1 MEYNYNGE
9 NPIQNDNP
17 KEKEHKDYFLQE
29 SYYQKNPLPRDMNN
43 PDAEPKFA
51 DFVPQDLE
59 TTGAK
64 KRKSGIIVL
73 SVMSACI
80 IGLFVFLFAFLS
92 ANDSFASIYDK
103 PEESVSETKDDDEN
117 DDKDS
122 EKDDGEKSEKDDD
135 KGKEEKPDDKDK
147 GDNKGFGD
155 DIYDFKGQIPTE
167 LQKPDPDATSKNHN
181 VSSEEKPELYNRYY
195 NANGTLTSEGVYR
208 EIVPSV
214 VSIRAVLS
222 KDGRQQSAGSGIIL
236 TNDGYIVT
244 NDHVITGA
252 YAMQAMTTDGEVY
265 TLALVGTDTKTD
277 LAVLKMVTDKKDFK
291 PAVLGNSDDIIIGE
305 RVYAIGYSGGVFSN
319 TFTGGY
325 VSGLNRTLQLTQS
338 SYEMNYIQT
347 DASVNPGNSGG
358 PLVNEYA
365 QVIGINNFKYTGID
379 SDLENL
385 TFAISINEAIP
396 VINSIIKTG
405 YVTGRPRVG
414 ITYTPV
420 SEAVAQQ
427 SGRIPGLYIAEIA
440 EDCDIATKDIKAGD
454 IITKLNGVPV
464 STSATVQKALEGYGP
479 GDTATAEITR
489 YDEEGNKSVHTIT
502 FRLGELKE

>member
-1 MEYNYNGE
+1 MDYNYNGE
-9 NPIQNDNP
+9 NPVQNNVP
-17 KEKEHKDYFLQE
+17 EEKPHKDYFEQE
-29 SYYQKNPLPRDMNN
+29 SFYQKNPLPRDMNN

-51 DFVPQDLE
+51 EFVPQNLE
-59 TTGAK
+59 TTGKK
-64 KRKSGIIVL
+64 KRRSGIVAL
-73 SVMSACI
+73 SVMATCI

-92 ANDSFASIYDK
+92 VNDSFASVYEE
-103 PEESVSETKDDDEN
+103 PEESVSEYEDEEDGEDKEDKPSKEDSGNKN
-117 DDKDS
+117 DKEDKDNK
-122 EKDDGEKSEKDDD
+122 EKDEK
-135 KGKEEKPDDKDK
+135 GY
-147 GDNKGFGD
+147 GD
-155 DIYDFKGQIPTE
+155 DIYGFEFKDE
-167 LQKPDPDATSKNHN
+167 LQQPDPDATSDNHEISN
-181 VSSEEKPELYNRYY
+181 SEKPDSYNRYY
-195 NANGTLTSEGVYR
+195 NANGTYTSEGVYK

-214 VSIRAVLS
+214 VSIRASLS
-222 KDGRQQSAGSGIIL
+222 KDGIQQSAGSGIIL

-244 NDHVITGA
+244 NEHVITGA
-252 YAMQAMTTDGEVY
+252 YVIKAMTTDGEIY
-265 TLALVGTDTKTD
+265 DLALVGKDTKTD
-277 LAVLKMVTDKKDFK
+277 LAVLKMVTDRKDFK

-325 VSGLNRTLQLTQS
+325 VSGLNRTLQLNKN

-365 QVIGINNFKYTGID
+365 QVIGINNFKYTGIN

-396 VINSIIKTG
+396 VINDIIKTG

-420 SEAVAQQ
+420 SPQVASQ
-427 SGRIPGLYIAEIA
+427 SGRVAGLYIAEIA
-440 EDCDIATKDIKAGD
+440 EDCDIATEDILPGD
-454 IITKLNGVPV
+454 IITKINGHEVYN
-464 STSATVQKALEGYGP
+464 SQTVLDALEGYKP
-479 GDTATAEITR
+479 NDVATAEVVR
-489 YDEEGNKSVHTIT
+489 YDEEGNKSTHTIS

>member
-1 MEYNYNGE
+1 MEYNLNGE
-9 NPIQNDNP
+9 NDIQNNIP
-17 KEKEHKDYFLQE
+17 KETEHKDYFLQE
-29 SYYQKNPLPRDMNN
+29 SYYQKNPLPRNMNN

-64 KRKSGIIVL
+64 KRKSGIIAL
-73 SVMSACI
+73 SVTATMI

-92 ANDSFASIYDK
+92 VNDSFASIYDE
-103 PEESVSETKDDDEN
+103 PEESVSQSEDKDGNESDDE
-117 DDKDS
+117 DDKEEDKGDK
-122 EKDDGEKSEKDDD
+122 EDKEDKDD
-135 KGKEEKPDDKDK
+135 KGDS
-147 GDNKGFGD
+147 KGFGD
-155 DIYDFKGQIPTE
+155 DIYDFGDDIPTE
-167 LQKPDPDATSKNHN
+167 QQKPDPDATSKNHE
-181 VSSEEKPELYNRYY
+181 VGSSEKPESYNRYY
-195 NANGTLTSEGVYR
+195 NANGTFTSEGVYR

-214 VSIRAVLS
+214 VSIRASLS

-252 YAMQAMTTDGEVY
+252 YAIKAMTTDGEVY
-265 TLALVGTDTKTD
+265 DLALVGTDTRTD
-277 LAVLKMVTDKKDFK
+277 LAVLKMITDKKDFK

-365 QVIGINNFKYTGID
+365 QVIGINNFKYTGIE

-396 VINSIIKTG
+396 VINDIIKTG

-420 SEAVAQQ
+420 SEQVAQQ

-440 EDCDIATKDIKAGD
+440 EDCDIATEDIKPGD
-454 IITKLNGVPV
+454 IITKINGVPV
-464 STSATVQKALEGYGP
+464 STSATVQEALKGYKP
-479 GDTATAEITR
+479 NDIATAEVTR
-489 YDEEGNKSVHTIT
+489 YDEEGNKSVHTIS